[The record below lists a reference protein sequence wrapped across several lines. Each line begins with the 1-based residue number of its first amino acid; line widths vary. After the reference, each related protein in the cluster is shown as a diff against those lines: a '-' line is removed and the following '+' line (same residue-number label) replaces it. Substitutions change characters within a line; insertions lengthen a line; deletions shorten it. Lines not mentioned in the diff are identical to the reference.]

1 VRRGWICGP
10 CETSGETLDFIDKR
24 CPPRQP
30 PGESLVQPIGNL
42 DNLGTEDFSLQN
54 TVAYNLE
61 SATKVS
67 NSNPESVE
75 NPLDFG
81 RMETDEGGFQFFEQ
95 YCNEDANGT
104 KHSTAYSLDNVQDIS
119 RPLFQTSAS
128 LSEVQPHAALPSPSS
143 LRDVHD
149 LSTP

>member
-1 VRRGWICGP
+1 MRRGWLCGP

-24 CPPRQP
+24 CPPRP
-30 PGESLVQPIGNL
+30 PLGEGLVQPIGNL

-67 NSNPESVE
+67 NSNTVSVE
-75 NPLDFG
+75 NSLDFG
-81 RMETDEGGFQFFEQ
+81 SMETDDGGFQFEAEGGIFDQ

-104 KHSTAYSLDNVQDIS
+104 KHYTAYPLDSVQDIS
-119 RPLFQTSAS
+119 RPFVSDKCFA
-128 LSEVQPHAALPSPSS
+128 VRGPAPCRSS
-143 LRDVHD
+143 
-149 LSTP
+149 